1 MHTNNK
7 TRIGFAVFLTIVFI
21 SLSPCLSA
29 QSYIDEDFL
38 DNLDNNARFMLKE
51 VAPAFTETNTP
62 AKWDKESAVVIG
74 FSRNI
79 VFDRKSSGGFFSR
92 RERSLYFFEKIRLRI
107 KLNDNNSVRAF
118 SEIYFRYGSKEDGFI
133 ARIIK
138 PGDTAT
144 TIDLKSAVAVER
156 GTDIPEYF
164 HSFFDQVAGS
174 GYQYYKVPVGNL
186 EPGDILEYVT
196 TTKSKL
202 DVTMSGYVEFSPIY
216 EVCSKLYPVMHNE
229 IAIETDDKSFF
240 KSLSLNGAPTFKK
253 ESTTDKDFFRYVFV
267 DKNRDTEKD
276 VNFISP
282 FIQYP
287 LVKFQVI
294 YSNNDQAKGALIGT
308 KGELKSSFS
317 REELARKAWEDY
329 EMVGKT
335 SFMGTMATIQN
346 FVDVC
351 YTELVKLGAKTWDEP
366 QYINNAYYLLRNRIL
381 FQREYLSDKKF
392 AYIFGSL
399 LSKRDIKSELL
410 ITIANNIGK
419 LKDVLFEDEIKYV
432 IKVGDKLYF
441 NVTDYSNPGEM
452 EENLMNNEAY
462 IIYAPARKTGEQE
475 IKPFT
480 LPGSIALDNSVL
492 FNYNTELTP
501 DMKGLKIAR
510 TSSYKGI
517 QKAKSIANSLRYTPY
532 MIDDYK
538 NYGGGNPTEKMK
550 SREVEEYEK
559 SVKSLNEEFKKQK
572 PEYVKQ
578 SLESEF
584 GQQVNNARFSLVT
597 DGRTQKKNILS
608 YKEEFELPD
617 FVRKAG
623 KKYLINLTGLV
634 GSQLQIKKEE
644 RNRKYDIDV
653 RYPRTFTW
661 NIQFKIPAGYKA
673 EGLAELNKMIDNET
687 GAFKLIAKEENGVVV
702 IDIQKMYKMKNF
714 SATKWNDMLA
724 FIDAAY
730 NNTFKYILLTPK
742 Q

>member
-1 MHTNNK
+1 MTTNK
-7 TRIGFAVFLTIVFI
+7 TRIYLSASLAILFI
-21 SLSPCLSA
+21 CLSSCLQA

-38 DNLDNNARFMLKE
+38 ENLENNARFMLKE
-51 VAPAFTETNTP
+51 VPAAFTETNTP
-62 AKWDKESAVVIG
+62 AKWDKESAVLIG
-74 FSRNI
+74 VSRNI

-92 RERSLYFFEKIRLRI
+92 RERSLFFFEKSRMRI
-107 KLNDNNSVRAF
+107 KLNDNNAVRTF

-144 TIDLKSAVAVER
+144 TIDLKNAVAVEQ

-164 HSFFDQVAGS
+164 HSFFDQVAGA
-174 GYQYYKVPVGNL
+174 GYQYYKVPVSNL

-216 EVCSKLYPVMHNE
+216 EVCSKIYPVMHNE

-240 KSLSLNGAPTFKK
+240 KSLSLNSAPVFKK
-253 ESTTDKDFFRYVFV
+253 ENTTEGFSRYVFV
-267 DKNRDTEKD
+267 DKNRETEKD

-282 FIQYP
+282 FVQYP

-317 REELARKAWEDY
+317 KEELARKAWEDY
-329 EMVGKT
+329 EQVSSAPFAGSYYYT
-335 SFMGTMATIQN
+335 VQQFIDN
-346 FVDVC
+346 C
-351 YTELVKLGAKTWDEP
+351 YSELIKLGAKSWDEQ
-366 QYINNAYYLLRNRIL
+366 QYITNAYYMVRNKIL
-381 FQREYLSDKKF
+381 FQREYISDKKF
-392 AYIFGSL
+392 AHIFGSL
-399 LSKRDIKSELL
+399 LYQRKINSEII
-410 ITIANNIGK
+410 ITASNNIGQ
-419 LKDVLFEDEIKYV
+419 LKNILFEQEIRYI
-432 IKVGDKLYF
+432 IKIGDKLYL
-441 NVTDYSNPGEM
+441 NVTDYSNPGDLDET
-452 EENLMNNEAY
+452 LLDNEAY
-462 IIYAPARKTGEQE
+462 IIYAPAKKGGQQE

-480 LPGSIALDNSVL
+480 LPGSVALDNSAL
-492 FNYNTELTP
+492 YNYTAELTA
-501 DMKGLKIAR
+501 DMKGLRITR
-510 TSSYKGI
+510 TSNLKGI
-517 QKAKSIANSLRYTPY
+517 QKAKATANALRYIPY

-538 NYGGGNPTEKMK
+538 NYGGNNPTDKMK

-559 SVKSLNEEFKKQK
+559 SVRTLTEEFKKQK
-572 PEYVKQ
+572 PEYVKEA
-578 SLESEF
+578 LESEF
-584 GQQVNNARFSLVT
+584 EQKVENVKYSLVS
-597 DGRTQKKNILS
+597 DGRTQKKNVLT

-623 KKYLINLTGLV
+623 KKYLVNLSGLV
-634 GSQLQIKKEE
+634 GSQLQVKKEE

-661 NIQFKIPAGYKA
+661 SIQFKIPAGYKA
-673 EGLAELNKMIDNET
+673 EGLNELNKTIDNET
-687 GAFKLIAKEENGVVV
+687 GAFKLIAKEENGTVV
-702 IDIQKMYKMKNF
+702 IDIQKVYKLKNF
-714 SATKWNDMLA
+714 TANKWSDMLA
-724 FIDAAY
+724 FIDAGY

>member
-1 MHTNNK
+1 MYTNK
-7 TRIGFAVFLTIVFI
+7 TRIGFAALLTVIFI
-21 SLSPCLSA
+21 SLSPCLLA

-51 VAPAFTETNTP
+51 PAAAFTETNTP

-79 VFDRKSSGGFFSR
+79 VFDRKSSGGFFTR

-202 DVTMSGYVEFSPIY
+202 DVTGSGYVEFSPIY
-216 EVCSKLYPVMHNE
+216 EVCSKMYPVMHNE

-253 ESTTDKDFFRYVFV
+253 ESASEGFFRYVFV

-308 KGELKSSFS
+308 KGELKSNFS

-329 EMVGKT
+329 EMVGRT

-346 FVDVC
+346 FVDIC
-351 YTELVKLGAKTWDEP
+351 YGELQKLGAKTWSE
-366 QYINNAYYLLRNRIL
+366 QEYINNAYYQLRNKIL

-392 AYIFGSL
+392 AYIFSAL

-410 ITIANNIGK
+410 ITTANNIGQ
-419 LKDVLFEDEIKYV
+419 LKDILFEDEIRYV
-432 IKVGDKLYF
+432 VKIDNKLYF
-441 NVTDYSNPGEM
+441 NVTDHSNPGEL
-452 EENLMNNEAY
+452 EETLLNNEAY
-462 IIYAPARKTGEQE
+462 IIYAPAKKGGQQE

-480 LPGSIALDNSVL
+480 LPGAAPLDNSVV
-492 FNYNTELTP
+492 FNFTAELTS
-501 DMKGLKIAR
+501 DMKGLRLAR
-510 TSSYKGI
+510 TSYYKGI
-517 QKAKSIANSLRYTPY
+517 QKSKNIVSSLRYTPY

-538 NYGGGNPTEKMK
+538 NYGGNNPTEKMK
-550 SREVEEYEK
+550 SKEIEDYEK
-559 SVKSLNEEFKKQK
+559 SVKTLTDEFKKQK
-572 PEYVKQ
+572 PEYVKE

-584 GQQVNNARFSLVT
+584 GQEVTNARFSLLT
-597 DGRTQKKNILS
+597 DGRSQKKSVLS

-623 KKYLINLTGLV
+623 KKYLVNLTGLV

-644 RNRKYDIDV
+644 RSRKYDIDV
-653 RYPRTFTW
+653 RYARTFTW

-673 EGLAELNKMIDNET
+673 EGLTELNKMIDNET
-687 GAFKLIAKEENGVVV
+687 GAFKLIAKEENGVVI
-702 IDIQKMYKMKNF
+702 IDIQKMYKMKSF
-714 SATKWNDMLA
+714 PATKWNDMLA

>member
-1 MHTNNK
+1 MTTNK
-7 TRIGFAVFLTIVFI
+7 RLIRFAALLVVICIGFSP
-21 SLSPCLSA
+21 SLLA

-51 VAPAFTETNTP
+51 TPAAFNETNTP

-79 VFDRKSSGGFFSR
+79 LFDRKSSGGFFSR
-92 RERSLYFFEKIRLRI
+92 RERSLWFFEKIRLRI

-138 PGDTAT
+138 PGDTAR
-144 TIDLKSAVAVER
+144 TIDLKNAVAVDQSA
-156 GTDIPEYF
+156 DIPEYF
-164 HSFFDQVAGS
+164 HSFFDQVAGA

-202 DVTMSGYVEFSPIY
+202 DVTGSGYVEFSPIY
-216 EVCSKLYPVMHNE
+216 EVCSKVYPLMYNE

-253 ESTTDKDFFRYVFV
+253 ESSTEGFFRYVFV
-267 DKNRDTEKD
+267 DRNRDTEKD

-287 LVKFQVI
+287 MVKFQVI
-294 YSNNDQAKGALIGT
+294 YSNNDQAKGALIGA
-308 KGELKSSFS
+308 KGELKSSFTK
-317 REELARKAWEDY
+317 EELALKAWEDY
-329 EMVGKT
+329 ELVSKA
-335 SFMGTMATIQN
+335 SFMGSYYTVQQFIDN
-346 FVDVC
+346 C
-351 YTELVKLGAKTWDEP
+351 YSELVKLGAKSWDE
-366 QYINNAYYLLRNRIL
+366 QTYTNNAYYMVRNKIL
-381 FQREYLSDKKF
+381 FQRDYLSDKKF

-399 LSKRDIKSELL
+399 LFQRDIKSEII
-410 ITIANNIGK
+410 ITAANNVGK
-419 LKDVLFEDEIKYV
+419 LKDVLFEQEIRYV
-432 IKVGDKLYF
+432 IKVGNKLYF
-441 NVTDYSNPGEM
+441 NVTDHSNPGELD
-452 EENLMNNEAY
+452 ETLLDNEAY
-462 IIYAPARKTGEQE
+462 IIYAPAKKGGAQE

-480 LPGSIALDNSVL
+480 LPGSAPLDNSIA
-492 FNYNTELTP
+492 YAYTTELTT

-510 TSSYKGI
+510 TSSFKGI
-517 QKAKSIANSLRYTPY
+517 QKTKNMSSALRYIPY

-538 NYGGGNPTEKMK
+538 NYGGNNPTDKMK
-550 SREVEEYEK
+550 SKEVEEYDK
-559 SVKSLNEEFKKQK
+559 SVRTLTEEFKKQK
-572 PEYVKQ
+572 PEYVKE

-584 GQQVNNARFSLVT
+584 SQQVTNARFTLVS
-597 DGRTQKKNILS
+597 DGRTQKKNVLS

-617 FVRKAG
+617 FVRRAG
-623 KKYLINLTGLV
+623 KKYLVNLTGLI
-634 GSQLQIKKEE
+634 GAQLQVKNEE

-653 RYPRTFTW
+653 RYPRTLTW
-661 NIQFKIPAGYKA
+661 NIQFKVPAGYKV
-673 EGLAELNKMIDNET
+673 EGLTELNKMIDNET
-687 GAFKLIAKEENGVVV
+687 GAFKLIAKEENGTVI
-702 IDIQKMYKMKNF
+702 IDIQKMYKMKGF
-714 SATKWNDMLA
+714 SATKWNDILA